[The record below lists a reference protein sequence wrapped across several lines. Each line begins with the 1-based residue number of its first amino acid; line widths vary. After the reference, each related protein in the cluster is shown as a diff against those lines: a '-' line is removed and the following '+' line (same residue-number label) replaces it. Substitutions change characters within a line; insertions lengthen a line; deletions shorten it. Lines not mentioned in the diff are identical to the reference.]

1 MEKRKLDNASF
12 YFVWLVIKSIFPI
25 LKVHVKRVV
34 ATMMAKMFCELEIYL
49 VTTKRALKLLFD
61 DF

>member
-25 LKVHVKRVV
+25 LKVYVKRVV
-34 ATMMAKMFCELEIYL
+34 AIMMVKTFFELEIYL
-49 VTTKRALKLLFD
+49 ITTKRALKLLFD